1 MGLCTP
7 LISHSESRKPQRNHC
22 MERIE
27 KVKNTSNVMAYNT
40 NQTSNIPISIA
51 NNSNRVNQLE
61 RSTSTTTTNNK
72 LHRKTSINQPSPARS
87 IEGSSTTA
95 ASIRDQKIIMDHHQH
110 QQAYHSRNM
119 INNEN
124 AHNPS
129 TATTGVAPPPGT
141 GTTTTSNGM
150 TTNNNEPN
158 SNSNQPPPPPLRQS
172 VARPNRPFTAHTAT
186 LPSHH
191 SSSRLPLLPTAKVEA
206 SPAACMY
213 LSKASI
219 HGPKLIKPLRAHT
232 STLVNDAIW
241 IFGGTDLTGCFKDV
255 WKLDLETLSFTK
267 MKCKGSEDD
276 DEDENDDHQQQ
287 HQINSLDDPHHNHH
301 HHPNSRAASNNHRL
315 HQPARKVRS
324 HPKDHIPPPC
334 RAHSATHLDGRIFI
348 FGGGDGPNY
357 FDVLY
362 YLDTIS
368 LTWTKPKVKGI
379 LPSTRRAHATV
390 LYGTQLII
398 FGGGNGSRALNDVHA
413 LDLSDL
419 TNLEWRELAIKG
431 RSPLNRGYHSAN
443 LVGSKCI
450 IFGGSDGG
458 ECFSDIFILD
468 LENLMWIQV
477 EVECPIARLAH
488 TSTQVGSYLFVIG
501 GHDGEDYTSE
511 VKLFNLVT
519 LQWEPRIV
527 RGQLPPRI
535 GYHTAT
541 LHDSRLIIIGGF
553 DGRHVYDQVWC
564 LELASSAYL
573 PQVTNF
579 TIPVDDHLPSE
590 TDQ

>member
-1 MGLCTP
+1 MTA
-7 LISHSESRKPQRNHC
+7 HS
-22 MERIE
+22 
-27 KVKNTSNVMAYNT
+27 T
-40 NQTSNIPISIA
+40 NQPT
-51 NNSNRVNQLE
+51 L
-61 RSTSTTTTNNK
+61 
-72 LHRKTSINQPSPARS
+72 QP
-87 IEGSSTTA
+87 
-95 ASIRDQKIIMDHHQH
+95 
-110 QQAYHSRNM
+110 N
-119 INNEN
+119 
-124 AHNPS
+124 
-129 TATTGVAPPPGT
+129 
-141 GTTTTSNGM
+141 
-150 TTNNNEPN
+150 
-158 SNSNQPPPPPLRQS
+158 
-172 VARPNRPFTAHTAT
+172 
-186 LPSHH
+186 
-191 SSSRLPLLPTAKVEA
+191 SRLPSLPNAKVEA

-219 HGPKLIKPLRAHT
+219 HGSKLIKPLRAHT
-232 STLVNDAIW
+232 ATLVNDAIW
-241 IFGGTDLTGCFKDV
+241 IFGGTDLVGCFKDV

-267 MKCKGSEDD
+267 VKCRGL
-276 DEDENDDHQQQ
+276 DED
-287 HQINSLDDPHHNHH
+287 LAVDPHHAHSGYGYSDDPSIDQFNKSRPS
-301 HHPNSRAASNNHRL
+301 PNTKRL
-315 HQPARKVRS
+315 RNS
-324 HPKDHIPPPC
+324 PKDHMPRPC

-357 FDVLY
+357 FDDLY

-368 LTWTKPKVKGI
+368 LTWTKPKVKGV

-390 LYGTQLII
+390 LYGNQLII

-413 LDLSDL
+413 LDLTDL
-419 TNLEWRELAIKG
+419 SSLEWRELAIKG

-443 LVGSKCI
+443 LIGSKCV

-468 LENLMWIQV
+468 LENLTWIQV

-519 LQWEPRIV
+519 LQWEPRTV
-527 RGQLPPRI
+527 KGQLPPRI

-541 LHDSRLIIIGGF
+541 LYDSRLIIIGGF

-579 TIPVDDHLPSE
+579 TIPVDDLS
-590 TDQ
+590 DSR

>member
-1 MGLCTP
+1 
-7 LISHSESRKPQRNHC
+7 
-22 MERIE
+22 
-27 KVKNTSNVMAYNT
+27 MAYNT

-61 RSTSTTTTNNK
+61 RSTSTTTTTTNNK

-110 QQAYHSRNM
+110 HQQQAYHSRNM

-276 DEDENDDHQQQ
+276 DEDENEDHHQHQQQ

-315 HQPARKVRS
+315 HQPARKIRS

-362 YLDTIS
+362 YLDT
-368 LTWTKPKVKGI
+368 K
-379 LPSTRRAHATV
+379 
-390 LYGTQLII
+390 
-398 FGGGNGSRALNDVHA
+398 
-413 LDLSDL
+413 
-419 TNLEWRELAIKG
+419 
-431 RSPLNRGYHSAN
+431 
-443 LVGSKCI
+443 
-450 IFGGSDGG
+450 
-458 ECFSDIFILD
+458 
-468 LENLMWIQV
+468 NLMWIQV

>member
-1 MGLCTP
+1 MAGDSGGQNNRQLTASTPPSGAGLS
-7 LISHSESRKPQRNHC
+7 LLA
-22 MERIE
+22 ERPE
-27 KVKNTSNVMAYNT
+27 
-40 NQTSNIPISIA
+40 
-51 NNSNRVNQLE
+51 LE
-61 RSTSTTTTNNK
+61 RSSSTTNNK
-72 LHRKTSINQPSPARS
+72 LHRKISINQPKNSSNNNQSKKNDQQQQQPVELNHQRTMTQPAELNHYHQR
-87 IEGSSTTA
+87 TT
-95 ASIRDQKIIMDHHQH
+95 
-110 QQAYHSRNM
+110 
-119 INNEN
+119 
-124 AHNPS
+124 
-129 TATTGVAPPPGT
+129 TATTTA
-141 GTTTTSNGM
+141 S
-150 TTNNNEPN
+150 TTNTNETHNTNP
-158 SNSNQPPPPPLRQS
+158 SLRQTVTRNS
-172 VARPNRPFTAHTAT
+172 RPFTANTVAT
-186 LPSHH
+186 LPSHP
-191 SSSRLPLLPTAKVEA
+191 SNSRLPLLPTARVEV

-232 STLVNDAIW
+232 ATLVNDSIW
-241 IFGGTDLTGCFKDV
+241 IFGGTDLNGCFKDV

-267 MKCKGSEDD
+267 MKCKGFEEDPSDDHITSFSDD
-276 DEDENDDHQQQ
+276 DPNHWLSSSS
-287 HQINSLDDPHHNHH
+287 NPHRR
-301 HHPNSRAASNNHRL
+301 PFRTL
-315 HQPARKVRS
+315 
-324 HPKDHIPPPC
+324 PKDHLPPPT

-368 LTWTKPKVKGI
+368 LTWTKPRVKGI

-419 TNLEWRELAIKG
+419 SNLEWRELAING
-431 RSPLNRGYHSAN
+431 QSPLNRGYHSAN

-458 ECFSDIFILD
+458 ECFSDIYILD
-468 LENLMWIQV
+468 LESLTWIQV
-477 EVECPIARLAH
+477 EVEAPIARLAH

-519 LQWEPRIV
+519 LQWEPRTV
-527 RGQLPPRI
+527 KGQLPPRI

-579 TIPVDDHLPSE
+579 TIPVDDPSE
-590 TDQ
+590 EDL

>member
-1 MGLCTP
+1 MQPQDNNRNNHNTP
-7 LISHSESRKPQRNHC
+7 EPPSNANYLHSSA
-22 MERIE
+22 
-27 KVKNTSNVMAYNT
+27 TT
-40 NQTSNIPISIA
+40 TA
-51 NNSNRVNQLE
+51 NNSTE
-61 RSTSTTTTNNK
+61 
-72 LHRKTSINQPSPARS
+72 
-87 IEGSSTTA
+87 
-95 ASIRDQKIIMDHHQH
+95 HQ
-110 QQAYHSRNM
+110 
-119 INNEN
+119 
-124 AHNPS
+124 
-129 TATTGVAPPPGT
+129 
-141 GTTTTSNGM
+141 
-150 TTNNNEPN
+150 
-158 SNSNQPPPPPLRQS
+158 LRQS
-172 VARPNRPFTAHTAT
+172 VARPSRPFTAHSAT
-186 LPSHH
+186 SQPPLPSHH

-232 STLVNDAIW
+232 ATLVNDAIW
-241 IFGGTDLTGCFKDV
+241 IFGGTDLNGCFKDV
-255 WKLDLETLSFTK
+255 WKLDLETLSFAK
-267 MKCKGSEDD
+267 MKCKGLEEADMDD
-276 DEDENDDHQQQ
+276 RHPS
-287 HQINSLDDPHHNHH
+287 IPTSDDPQEKNHSFRSSTQ
-301 HHPNSRAASNNHRL
+301 N
-315 HQPARKVRS
+315 PARKIRCN
-324 HPKDHIPPPC
+324 PKDHIPPPC

-368 LTWTKPKVKGI
+368 LTWTKPRVKGV

-419 TNLEWRELAIKG
+419 SNLEWRELAIKG
-431 RSPLNRGYHSAN
+431 QSPLNRGYHSAN
-443 LVGSKCI
+443 LIGSKCV

-458 ECFSDIFILD
+458 ECFSDIYILD
-468 LENLMWIQV
+468 LGNSNFFFCYLRSSHSSSLFSFIFIENLTWVQV

-519 LQWEPRIV
+519 LQWEPRTV
-527 RGQLPPRI
+527 KGQLPPRI

-579 TIPVDDHLPSE
+579 SIPVDEHSHPD
-590 TDQ
+590 T

>member
-1 MGLCTP
+1 M
-7 LISHSESRKPQRNHC
+7 QQN
-22 MERIE
+22 
-27 KVKNTSNVMAYNT
+27 MAGNYNT
-40 NQTSNIPISIA
+40 NQTSIIPISIA
-51 NNSNRVNQLE
+51 NTSNRNNQLMNGSLE
-61 RSTSTTTTNNK
+61 RSSSTTTTNNK
-72 LHRKTSINQPSPARS
+72 LHRKTSINQPSPVRS
-87 IEGSSTTA
+87 IEGSGSTAAAAA
-95 ASIRDQKIIMDHHQH
+95 ASIRDQKIIMDHHHHQQQH
-110 QQAYHSRNM
+110 QQQQQQQHNYHSRN
-119 INNEN
+119 INNET

-129 TATTGVAPPPGT
+129 PATTSIAPPPGT
-141 GTTTTSNGM
+141 GTTTSNGM
-150 TTNNNEPN
+150 TTNNNEPI
-158 SNSNQPPPPPLRQS
+158 SNNPPPPPLRQS
-172 VARPNRPFTAHTAT
+172 VARPNRPLTAHSAT

-276 DEDENDDHQQQ
+276 DEDDQNDVQQQ
-287 HQINSLDDPHHNHH
+287 HQINSLDDPHHNPHL
-301 HHPNSRAASNNHRL
+301 STRAASNNHRL
-315 HQPARKVRS
+315 HQPARKIRS

-362 YLDTIS
+362 YLDTSKSLRFFNKQSTRYSYCFLFLIIIPVS

-468 LENLMWIQV
+468 L
-477 EVECPIARLAH
+477 
-488 TSTQVGSYLFVIG
+488 GLF
-501 GHDGEDYTSE
+501 
-511 VKLFNLVT
+511 
-519 LQWEPRIV
+519 
-527 RGQLPPRI
+527 
-535 GYHTAT
+535 
-541 LHDSRLIIIGGF
+541 
-553 DGRHVYDQVWC
+553 
-564 LELASSAYL
+564 
-573 PQVTNF
+573 F
-579 TIPVDDHLPSE
+579 TVSFFL
-590 TDQ
+590 

>member
-1 MGLCTP
+1 MDQ
-7 LISHSESRKPQRNHC
+7 H
-22 MERIE
+22 RI
-27 KVKNTSNVMAYNT
+27 NS
-40 NQTSNIPISIA
+40 SIFI
-51 NNSNRVNQLE
+51 NSNTQEQNTV
-61 RSTSTTTTNNK
+61 
-72 LHRKTSINQPSPARS
+72 
-87 IEGSSTTA
+87 
-95 ASIRDQKIIMDHHQH
+95 
-110 QQAYHSRNM
+110 
-119 INNEN
+119 
-124 AHNPS
+124 
-129 TATTGVAPPPGT
+129 
-141 GTTTTSNGM
+141 
-150 TTNNNEPN
+150 TTNNNNNNNNNNN
-158 SNSNQPPPPPLRQS
+158 SYGELRQS
-172 VARPNRPFTAHTAT
+172 VARPSSGRPFTAQSAT
-186 LPSHH
+186 QLPTN
-191 SSSRLPLLPTAKVEA
+191 SRLPLLPTAKVEA

-232 STLVNDAIW
+232 ATLVNDAIW
-241 IFGGTDLTGCFKDV
+241 IFGGTDLNGCFKDV
-255 WKLDLETLSFTK
+255 WKLDLETLSFAK
-267 MKCKGSEDD
+267 MKCKGL
-276 DEDENDDHQQQ
+276 DEDGSDTGCPNQGLSDE
-287 HQINSLDDPHHNHH
+287 SLELNHHHH
-301 HHPNSRAASNNHRL
+301 HHPNHRSSNTSRKTRNN
-315 HQPARKVRS
+315 
-324 HPKDHIPPPC
+324 PKDHMPPPC

-368 LTWTKPKVKGI
+368 LTWTKPRVKGV

-390 LYGTQLII
+390 LYGNQLII

-413 LDLSDL
+413 LDLTDL
-419 TNLEWRELAIKG
+419 SNLEWRELHIKG
-431 RSPLNRGYHSAN
+431 QSPLNRGYHSAN
-443 LVGSKCI
+443 LIGSKCV

-458 ECFSDIFILD
+458 ECFSDIYILD
-468 LENLMWIQV
+468 LENLVWIQV
-477 EVECPIARLAH
+477 EVEAPIARLAH

-519 LQWEPRIV
+519 LQWEPRTV

-579 TIPVDDHLPSE
+579 TIPVDEPSVDDH
-590 TDQ
+590 